1 MIGRE
6 KEYQILRNAYD
17 SSESQFVAVYGR
29 RRIGKTYLI
38 RETFNHSFSFYH
50 SGAAKENTK
59 GQLHLFRYSLID
71 FGHKDCPV
79 LKTWHDAFNQLKQVI
94 AKSKDRKKVIFLDEA
109 AWMDTSKSNFLSALE
124 YFWNN
129 WASDRKDI
137 LLIICASAT
146 SWIINKVFKNRG
158 GLHNRITARIPL
170 APFTLKECEQ
180 YSHSRGFKFTKY
192 QILNL
197 YMVMGGVALYWT
209 LLEKQYSVAQNID
222 ALFFNSDAKLKGEF
236 NELYDSLFKYP
247 EVYKSIVVALGKQ
260 QQGMTRM
267 ELLMKTKQSDNGVFT
282 NKLEELEECGFIT
295 KVKPFLREKKDIIYK
310 LSDFYSIFYF
320 KFIREN
326 AGINGFWVKN
336 HNQQSAKS
344 WAGFAFERVCMQ
356 HIEQIKKAMG
366 ISAVITTEHTWRFIP
381 SVEEK
386 ERQGAQIDL
395 LINRNDG
402 IISICEMKWSADE
415 YVITKQYD
423 RELRNKA
430 EVLQEVTKTKKA
442 IYVTM
447 VTTFGIKQN
456 TYFDSVQSE
465 VILEQLFS

>member
-6 KEYQILRNAYD
+6 KERQMLRNAYE
-17 SSESQFVAVYGR
+17 SSESQFVAIYGR
-29 RRIGKTYLI
+29 RRIGKTYLV
-38 RETFNHSFSFYH
+38 RETFNNSFTFYH
-50 SGAAKENTK
+50 SGAARENTK
-59 GQLHLFRYSLID
+59 NQLHLFKNSLID
-71 FGHKDCPV
+71 SGHSECPK
-79 LKTWHDAFNQLKQVI
+79 LNTWHDAFNQLKIVI
-94 AKSKDRKKVIFLDEA
+94 VNSKERKKVIFLDEA
-109 AWMDTSKSNFLSALE
+109 AWMDTPKSKFLSALE

-129 WASDRKDI
+129 WASARKDI

-158 GLHNRITARIPL
+158 GLHNRVTTKIPL

-180 YSHSRGFKFTKY
+180 YSHSRGFKFTRY

-222 ALFFNSDAKLKGEF
+222 ALFFNRDAKLKGEF
-236 NELYDSLFKYP
+236 NELYDSLFKHP
-247 EVYKSIVVALGKQ
+247 EIYKAIVVALGKQ

-282 NKLEELEECGFIT
+282 YKLEELEECGFIT
-295 KVKPFLREKKDIIYK
+295 KIKPFLREKKDTIYK

-320 KFIREN
+320 KFIKEN
-326 AGINGFWVKN
+326 TGINDFWVKS
-336 HNQQSAKS
+336 HSQQPAKI
-344 WAGFAFERVCMQ
+344 WAGFAFERVCLQ
-356 HIEQIKKAMG
+356 HIDQIKKAMG
-366 ISAVITTEHTWRFIP
+366 IAAVITSEHTWRYIP
-381 SVEEK
+381 SIEEK
-386 ERQGAQIDL
+386 ERQGSQIDL

-415 YVITKQYD
+415 YSITKQYD

-430 EVLQEVTKTKKA
+430 EVLHEVTKTRKA
-442 IYVTM
+442 IHVTM
-447 VTTFGIKQN
+447 VTTFGIKRN
-456 TYFDSVQSE
+456 AYFDSVQSE
-465 VILEQLFS
+465 VTLEQLFS

>member
-6 KEYQILRNAYD
+6 KEVQILRNAYD
-17 SSESQFVAVYGR
+17 SNESQFVAVYGR

-38 RETFNHSFSFYH
+38 RETFNHSFTFYH
-50 SGAAKENTK
+50 SGAAREKTK

-71 FGHKDCPV
+71 FGYKECPV

-94 AKSKDRKKVIFLDEA
+94 LNSKDKKKVIFLDEV

-129 WASDRKDI
+129 WASGRRDI

-146 SWIINKVFKNRG
+146 SWIVNKVFKNRG
-158 GLHNRITARIPL
+158 GLHNRITAKIPL

-180 YSHSRGFKFTKY
+180 YSHSRGFKFTRY
-192 QILNL
+192 QLLTL
-197 YMVMGGVALYWT
+197 YMIMGGVALYWT

-222 ALFFNSDAKLKGEF
+222 ALFFNKDAKLKDEF

-260 QQGMTRM
+260 QQGMTRA
-267 ELLMKTKQSDNGVFT
+267 ELLVKTKQSDNGVFT
-282 NKLEELEECGFIT
+282 NKLDELEECGFIMRM
-295 KVKPFLREKKDIIYK
+295 KPFLKEKKDVIYK
-310 LSDFYSIFYF
+310 LCDFYSIFYF
-320 KFIREN
+320 KFIKEN
-326 AGINGFWVKN
+326 AGINDFWVKN

-344 WAGFAFERVCMQ
+344 WVGFAFERVCMQ
-356 HIEQIKKAMG
+356 HIGQIKNAMG
-366 ISAVITTEHTWRFIP
+366 IAAVITTEHTWRYIP
-381 SVEEK
+381 SIEEK

-442 IYVTM
+442 IYITM
-447 VTTFGIKQN
+447 VTTFGVKHN
-456 TYFDSVQSE
+456 AYYDSIQSE
-465 VILEQLFS
+465 VTLEKLFS